1 MSETVA
7 RCLFS
12 VGECC
17 CSLAVGRYL
26 GAKLSN
32 CKQSQVAVFMVIY
45 IYIYTVL
52 ARALTLFN
60 YFFESRDP
68 VRECILNERR
78 HKTLQTLY

>member
-1 MSETVA
+1 MVIWVRSGCWKV
-7 RCLFS
+7 
-12 VGECC
+12 
-17 CSLAVGRYL
+17 

-45 IYIYTVL
+45 IYTVI

-78 HKTLQTLY
+78 HKTLQILY